1 MDPNASRA
9 SVASWRRIPAQST
22 RPITGAP
29 VFIARSYRAVIFLA
43 CISPTVPFNTEASWL
58 YTYTRFPSIT
68 PYPVITPSEGAFVSV
83 KLKSVDLAVTLFPI
97 STKLFA
103 SSKEVILVPAK
114 LCVALL
120 ILVCPPSL
128 WEYLKVNPKI

>member
-1 MDPNASRA
+1 MQNNEMKPYGMWSD
-9 SVASWRRIPAQST
+9 
-22 RPITGAP
+22 GAL
-29 VFIARSYRAVIFLA
+29 FAVM
-43 CISPTVPFNTEASWL
+43 
-58 YTYTRFPSIT
+58 
-68 PYPVITPSEGAFVSV
+68 
-83 KLKSVDLAVTLFPI
+83 LKSVDLAVTPCPI

-128 WEYLKVNPKI
+128 